1 MSRSFHEML
10 LAVALGLI
18 QISTGTV
25 NGDEPDP
32 AQPRNRIVRVVTVS
46 QDHLNASADTLTE
59 ETLERLDLAASFRP
73 DIACLPETFT
83 LREPESLPGPT
94 SDLLSAWAREHH
106 CYVVFS
112 IHVRSGDQKYN
123 SAVLIDREGA
133 IVGRYD
139 KIRPTEGELDNS
151 VCPGAVDPAVFETDF
166 GKIGMQICF
175 DVNWHDQWRQLKEK
189 GAQIVFFPSAYPAA
203 RHLKTHAWLN
213 QYFIV
218 SSTKG
223 RPSSIYDIAGEQMA
237 TSGRFQ
243 YWAGAEIPIGMRLF
257 EIDFHTRKMREIAAK
272 YGPRV
277 RITWYHDDDLVSL
290 ASLDPDLTVDDIIAE
305 FELTPHTDYLKRC
318 QQVQD
323 EYRSANGPE
332 VTSQT
337 SSAAN

>member
-1 MSRSFHEML
+1 MLKSFHKML
-10 LAVALGLI
+10 SVAALVFLGAPF
-18 QISTGTV
+18 GTV
-25 NGDEPDP
+25 QGDEPDR
-32 AQPRNRIVRVVTVS
+32 AQARNRIVRVVTVS
-46 QDHLNASADTLTE
+46 QDGLRPSADTLTV
-59 ETLERLDLAASFRP
+59 ETMERLDLAASFRP

-94 SDLLSAWAREHH
+94 SELLSAWAREHH

-112 IHVRSGDQKYN
+112 IHVQSGEHKYN

-139 KIRPTEGELDNS
+139 KIRPTEGELDKS
-151 VCPGAVDPAVFETDF
+151 VCPGAVDLPVFETDF

-243 YWAGAEIPIGMRLF
+243 YWAGAEIPLGMRMF

-305 FELTPHTDYLKRC
+305 FELTPHTDYLERC
-318 QQVQD
+318 RQVQD
-323 EYRSANGPE
+323 EYRSTKGPD
-332 VTSQT
+332 VASQT
-337 SSAAN
+337 SAAN

>member
-1 MSRSFHEML
+1 MKLSFL
-10 LAVALGLI
+10 KKFLTVVALVSVGAPNDAVKGDDSE
-18 QISTGTV
+18 ST
-25 NGDEPDP
+25 P
-32 AQPRNRIVRVVTVS
+32 PRNRIVRVVTVS
-46 QDHLNASADTLTE
+46 QDGLRPSADTLTE

-94 SDLLSAWAREHH
+94 SELLSAWAREHH

-112 IHVRSGDQKYN
+112 IHVQSGEHKYN
-123 SAVLIDREGA
+123 SAVLLDREGA

-139 KIRPTEGELDNS
+139 KIRPTEGELDNT
-151 VCPGAVDPAVFETDF
+151 VCPGAVEPQVFETDF

-175 DVNWHDQWRQLKEK
+175 DVNWHEQWRQLKEK
-189 GAQIVFFPSAYPAA
+189 GAQIVFYPSAYPAA

-243 YWAGAEIPIGMRLF
+243 YWAGAEIPLGMRMF

-305 FELTPHTDYLKRC
+305 FELTPHTDYLHRC

-323 EYRSANGPE
+323 EYRSTKGPD

-337 SSAAN
+337 SSN